1 MSSGKSNATLPA
13 LSDKKRTWWTVRSS
27 TIGTGQ
33 PDPFSTTVM
42 QHGAGR
48 SAASAIPEFSSA
60 ETKSATNA
68 SFCLER
74 FDIDAFPVSFRRQ
87 RLYLETART
96 ANLTTH
102 PASLRQLAQTAYPV
116 DESIS
121 HKIISDRF
129 LLCALLLSPNQR

>member
-48 SAASAIPEFSSA
+48 SAASAIPEISIAATESA
-60 ETKSATNA
+60 ANA

-74 FDIDAFPVSFRRQ
+74 FNIDASPVSFHWQ

-96 ANLTTH
+96 ANLTGV
-102 PASLRQLAQTAYPV
+102 PGVLATT
-116 DESIS
+116 
-121 HKIISDRF
+121 
-129 LLCALLLSPNQR
+129 